1 MNSVGGRA
9 LDELGR
15 ALEEL
20 GRALDELGRA
30 LEELGRALFGGL
42 WSHVQYWQTK

>member
-30 LEELGRALFGGL
+30 LEFNIGKLSD
-42 WSHVQYWQTK
+42 SHNSMI

>member
-1 MNSVGGRA
+1 MNSVG
-9 LDELGR
+9 
-15 ALEEL
+15 